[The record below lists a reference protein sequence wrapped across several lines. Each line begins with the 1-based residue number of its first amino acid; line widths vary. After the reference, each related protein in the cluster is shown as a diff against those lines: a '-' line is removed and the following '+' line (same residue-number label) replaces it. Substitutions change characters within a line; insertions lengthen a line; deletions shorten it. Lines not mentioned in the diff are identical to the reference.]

1 MMTRRM
7 QPARAAVPHLVNRA
21 GFTLVEVVVASVIL
35 TAALLAMAGFTV
47 RYQQTDANARITA
60 KAQQLAN
67 QRLEQVRT
75 ATPYAAIDSMVTTES
90 TIAGAPGFS
99 RATLVTR
106 VGGTPTDTVDYK
118 IVTVRV
124 TQPGNRPVVSKTSF
138 VGAF

>member
-1 MMTRRM
+1 MRLQQT
-7 QPARAAVPHLVNRA
+7 AAPSPRLRPRA

-47 RYQQTDANARITA
+47 RYQQTDSNARIVA

-90 TIAGAPGFS
+90 SITGAPGFS

-124 TQPGNRPVVSKTSF
+124 TPPGNRAAVSKTSF